1 MTIKLAVGIPALFLL
16 SACTGLSERL
26 DGSIDETG
34 SKVSTLVKDIGR
46 TAPGVVMKSAPVV
59 AREKGIWLGKNIVKL
74 GQPALPSIFYENAVF
89 DRSVNSLSELAERIA
104 LRSGVPTKV
113 TPDALAVASGP
124 SNAAQS
130 GEAPA
135 GPTAA
140 APAASAAAMQTP
152 VRIAYTNGNFKGL
165 LDTAAA

>member
-74 GQPALPSIFYENAVF
+74 GQPALRFQVGFGSHVEANLMLG
-89 DRSVNSLSELAERIA
+89 RSS
-104 LRSGVPTKV
+104 
-113 TPDALAVASGP
+113 
-124 SNAAQS
+124 
-130 GEAPA
+130 
-135 GPTAA
+135 
-140 APAASAAAMQTP
+140 
-152 VRIAYTNGNFKGL
+152 
-165 LDTAAA
+165 